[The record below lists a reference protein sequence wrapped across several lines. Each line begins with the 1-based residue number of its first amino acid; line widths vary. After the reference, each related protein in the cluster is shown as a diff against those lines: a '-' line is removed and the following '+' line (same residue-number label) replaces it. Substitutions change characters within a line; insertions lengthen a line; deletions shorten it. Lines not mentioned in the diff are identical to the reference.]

1 MGILKT
7 TPRVSLPSFVSA
19 VGKGNFSGF
28 VLRAA
33 AGGAD
38 LLGCQIL
45 GPLMSPLVHDSSL
58 ESIIH
63 STQKVLSREEE
74 AMPCI
79 CLTLSTN
86 WTYGETGW
94 HSVCIRTL

>member
-7 TPRVSLPSFVSA
+7 TPRVSLPSYVNA
-19 VGKGNFSGF
+19 VQNGNFSGF
-28 VLRAA
+28 ALRAA

-38 LLGCQIL
+38 LIGCQI
-45 GPLMSPLVHDSSL
+45 PLMSPLVHDSSL

-63 STQKVLSREEE
+63 SIQKVLSREEE
-74 AMPCI
+74 AVPCI
-79 CLTLSTN
+79 CLTLSAN